1 MRRHPLIWGVVLML
15 ILAVGLVVLVRLS
28 GFATSSKSALSFRPK
43 VGVVTVEGIISDSLE
58 VVEQLEEFGGD
69 ESIRSVVVRIES
81 PGGGVV
87 ASQEIHDAIVE
98 LKKKK
103 RVVASMGSVAAS
115 GGYLVAC
122 AADWIMASPGTIT
135 GSLSAIM
142 HYANVEGLLN
152 KMGLKTFVIK
162 SGKYKDIGSPTRE
175 MTEEEKVLLQSIVDD
190 SYGQFQA
197 IIQKN
202 RKIPLEKLVG
212 LMDGRIFTGR
222 QAQQLGLV
230 DELGGYKQAVRK
242 AGRLAGVKDEPEI
255 VTPTEKRAGF
265 WDYVRSTMMTAFS
278 TTGLS
283 QTRGASGLY
292 YLYLP

>member
-15 ILAVGLVVLVRLS
+15 ILAVGLAALVRLS
-28 GFATSSKSALSFRPK
+28 GLVANPKSSLSFRPK
-43 VGVVTVEGIISDSLE
+43 VGVVSVEGIITDSID
-58 VVEQLEEFGGD
+58 VVEQLEEFGRD
-69 ESIRSVVVRIES
+69 DRIRSVVVRIES

-87 ASQEIHDAIVE
+87 ASQEIHDAILE

-152 KMGLKTFVIK
+152 KVGLKTFVIK
-162 SGKYKDIGSPTRE
+162 SGRFKDIGSPTRE
-175 MTEEEKVLLQSIVDD
+175 MTEEEKALLQSVVDD
-190 SYGQFQA
+190 SYSQFQD
-197 IIQKN
+197 IILKN
-202 RKIPLEKLVG
+202 RKIPPDRLEG

-222 QAQQLGLV
+222 QAQQVGLV
-230 DELGGYKQAVRK
+230 DEIGGYRQAVRK
-242 AGRLAGVKDEPEI
+242 AGRLAGLKEEPEI
-255 VTPTEKRAGF
+255 VTPSEKRTGV
-265 WDYVRSTMMTAFS
+265 WDYVRSSLVSAFPGA
-278 TTGLS
+278 GLS